1 MSQVSS
7 TDYSNNIVIGDI
19 VYSSDLK
26 TVISSKKD
34 ITTLNLIRGVRYIG
48 RYAFS
53 DCVELRVL
61 HIPETVIRIE
71 DFAFRNCMEI
81 QELHL
86 PYDMEYISILAFT
99 SSDWGNCGF
108 FLPIPRIVIPHN
120 TFFKYL
126 VLLPQYIMEEDYSQ
140 YGVSDVDYEEFKNS
154 RESEIYYPEYPDDKE
169 FCRIAVLSMID
180 AQDNKANFVE
190 EFKEINDPQMEEVR
204 NSTILEIIEGKEIVS
219 RYQIIPCKDIPF
231 MSNMEDLIKS
241 IIRENIREWFVFE
254 TTLPPIELC
263 AGMIEESMGIGVIP
277 PLLWGHAECMEM
289 AKYSFYNLLCEMYG
303 EYPVS
308 QFFCEKGEKNP
319 LFDKW
324 TEKLHE
330 INGTSILF
338 CVAYSYKQK
347 GYKTTP
353 LLFYHILK
361 QCMMVAFQI
370 GYSFG
375 IRTKRNHIGIREGEL
390 FSEEEMK
397 GGIKTDM
404 FDKAEDH
411 YLFAMR
417 LISRM
422 DNRQFDALSKECYLE
437 GSKNRDAYF
446 IRSIPGNVID
456 SFKFSRLNECVGIR
470 HFYNYN
476 MYSYN
481 NPPHVSFPGP
491 YTKARNAFMEELKQ
505 GEYEFTGWPDISNM
519 GHWGGAVS
527 DVIYY

>member
-1 MSQVSS
+1 
-7 TDYSNNIVIGDI
+7 
-19 VYSSDLK
+19 
-26 TVISSKKD
+26 
-34 ITTLNLIRGVRYIG
+34 
-48 RYAFS
+48 
-53 DCVELRVL
+53 
-61 HIPETVIRIE
+61 
-71 DFAFRNCMEI
+71 
-81 QELHL
+81 
-86 PYDMEYISILAFT
+86 
-99 SSDWGNCGF
+99 
-108 FLPIPRIVIPHN
+108 
-120 TFFKYL
+120 
-126 VLLPQYIMEEDYSQ
+126 
-140 YGVSDVDYEEFKNS
+140 
-154 RESEIYYPEYPDDKE
+154 
-169 FCRIAVLSMID
+169 
-180 AQDNKANFVE
+180 
-190 EFKEINDPQMEEVR
+190 
-204 NSTILEIIEGKEIVS
+204 
-219 RYQIIPCKDIPF
+219 
-231 MSNMEDLIKS
+231 
-241 IIRENIREWFVFE
+241 
-254 TTLPPIELC
+254 
-263 AGMIEESMGIGVIP
+263 
-277 PLLWGHAECMEM
+277 
-289 AKYSFYNLLCEMYG
+289 
-303 EYPVS
+303 
-308 QFFCEKGEKNP
+308 
-319 LFDKW
+319 
-324 TEKLHE
+324 
-330 INGTSILF
+330 
-338 CVAYSYKQK
+338 
-347 GYKTTP
+347 
-353 LLFYHILK
+353 
-361 QCMMVAFQI
+361 MMVAFQI